1 MTVLTAAPLYRLRLV
16 DVIRAG
22 DVTPMMIFP
31 IGEWHSQKYPDL
43 PLTED
48 LATELIANFEAG
60 VLGTEP
66 VVDSSGRHDTSAPA
80 AGWVKRVYLASY
92 EEGDVAGL
100 ALWADVKWTA
110 LGAEMLTDEQYKY
123 GSVEIGPVT
132 MNDSGATF
140 DSVLRSLTLTNTPVL
155 RMMPGVEDAAEK
167 QRSVVTLSLS
177 ELTLAGNPE
186 TAPGADGAPSE
197 ENPIDGLLTEFADWH
212 GRLKGA
218 LKGSPGNSAVHTS
231 IKACRDQLAQFCDG
245 LKMAEAGSIEDRRQA
260 LKDALSERFAVGD
273 ETLYVS
279 DFGPTWAV
287 YNTWGGPSGDHYYRV
302 DVADD
307 GVGGLRFGTPA
318 EVESVTS
325 FVPLTTPES
334 TDPADRGAGL
344 SEPDSRRPTPGA
356 KGDEGQPHAGAR
368 APVAPKGADHHMIT
382 VIQKLNLAEDA
393 SEAIVLAEVTKL
405 VERAETA
412 EAKLAESEKAA
423 NAAAVKVR
431 LDEALRLG
439 EIDAAELTTLTE
451 EDVGARDAFLKARK
465 GVKHVDLTEH
475 GQGSRDGKTELV
487 EGGTVAGADKA
498 YAEALRTYMAEH
510 KLTGMKGRDEAR
522 EGLKREHPEI
532 VTDYAAYLSEQH
544 MGQLAQG
551 SPSGDV

>member
-1 MTVLTAAPLYRLRLV
+1 
-16 DVIRAG
+16 
-22 DVTPMMIFP
+22 
-31 IGEWHSQKYPDL
+31 
-43 PLTED
+43 
-48 LATELIANFEAG
+48 
-60 VLGTEP
+60 
-66 VVDSSGRHDTSAPA
+66 
-80 AGWVKRVYLASY
+80 
-92 EEGDVAGL
+92 
-100 ALWADVKWTA
+100 
-110 LGAEMLTDEQYKY
+110 MLTDEQYKY

-155 RMMPGVEDAAEK
+155 RMMPGVKDAAEK
-167 QRSVVTLSLS
+167 QRTVVTLSLS

-186 TAPGADGAPSE
+186 TAPGADTAPTAD
-197 ENPIDGLLTEFADWH
+197 NPIDGLLADFADWH
-212 GRLKGA
+212 GKLKAA
-218 LKGSPGNSAVHTS
+218 LKGTPGNSAVHTS

-245 LKMAEAGSIEDRRQA
+245 LKT
-260 LKDALSERFAVGD
+260 SE
-273 ETLYVS
+273 
-279 DFGPTWAV
+279 
-287 YNTWGGPSGDHYYRV
+287 
-302 DVADD
+302 
-307 GVGGLRFGTPA
+307 
-318 EVESVTS
+318 
-325 FVPLTTPES
+325 ES

-451 EDVGARDAFLKARK
+451 KDAVARDAFLEARK

-522 EGLKREHPEI
+522 EGLKREQPQI

-544 MGQLAQG
+544 MGQLAQS